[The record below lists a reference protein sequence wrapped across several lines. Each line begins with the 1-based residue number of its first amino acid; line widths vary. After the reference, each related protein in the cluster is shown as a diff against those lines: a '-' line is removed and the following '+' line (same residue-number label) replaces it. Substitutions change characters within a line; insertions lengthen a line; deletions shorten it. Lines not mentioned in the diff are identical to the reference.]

1 MQVVLVRAEAKL
13 LAISESGNIFLK
25 RGLKVSAAVSG
36 MLWSTNAAATWT
48 SADVTWKL
56 KKRDDG
62 NLGGSMCLRTLEN
75 ISIVFFL
82 DKNKDVSAITFI
94 IATTHLVVFCLCTNL
109 IFIVL
114 CLSAR
119 LEKRCLVPASL
130 GVFLM
135 LVSLDVPLNITN
147 SLFPT
152 VDDFVAQCAA
162 ETVFVVLH
170 WNNTRPRLRP
180 CMVEVGLI
188 HKWPSEFLFDDSI
201 TKLLPFLGRRAT
213 LRILYWT
220 RRSPHG
226 GRCRFW
232 CFRHQRHKMVR
243 APSF

>member
-25 RGLKVSAAVSG
+25 RGLKVSAAVSE

-201 TKLLPFLGRRAT
+201 TKLLSFLGRRAT

-226 GRCRFW
+226 RRCRVW
-232 CFRHQRHKMVR
+232 WFRHQRHKMVR